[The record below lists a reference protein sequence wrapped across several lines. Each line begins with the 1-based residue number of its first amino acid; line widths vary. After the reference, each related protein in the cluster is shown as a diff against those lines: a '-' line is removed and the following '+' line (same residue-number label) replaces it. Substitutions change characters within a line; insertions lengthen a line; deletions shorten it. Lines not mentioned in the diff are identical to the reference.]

1 MVGLLTVSSG
11 GLVAEGL
18 SDTVVGVSEE
28 AVVEGPS
35 LGGAVVVGTVVG
47 CVGAGGH
54 RADKLRL
61 GLLSGRERVCMT
73 PLLAAMSASTILLPP
88 TVVSLPSIVTG
99 IEHLLLQYHR
109 PHDNGCR
116 LVLSLMVELYSAPDT
131 IWNLTNER
139 RMFRF
144 SDLHRQVIVLLSMAL
159 LDGVNTVFRFFLLR
173 KLFRLALLTSSLND
187 DTSGVSSSTCR
198 IVLLEDIMTPLI
210 SWTTPFLAK
219 QALALVTST
228 PLTNNRLVEDPL
240 V

>member
-144 SDLHRQVIVLLSMAL
+144 SDCTGRPP
-159 LDGVNTVFRFFLLR
+159 G
-173 KLFRLALLTSSLND
+173 
-187 DTSGVSSSTCR
+187 ST
-198 IVLLEDIMTPLI
+198 
-210 SWTTPFLAK
+210 
-219 QALALVTST
+219 Q
-228 PLTNNRLVEDPL
+228 
-240 V
+240 

>member
-73 PLLAAMSASTILLPP
+73 PLLAAR
-88 TVVSLPSIVTG
+88 
-99 IEHLLLQYHR
+99 HH
-109 PHDNGCR
+109 
-116 LVLSLMVELYSAPDT
+116 
-131 IWNLTNER
+131 
-139 RMFRF
+139 
-144 SDLHRQVIVLLSMAL
+144 
-159 LDGVNTVFRFFLLR
+159 
-173 KLFRLALLTSSLND
+173 
-187 DTSGVSSSTCR
+187 SGVEERGHELRLETCHSEQHVYKVSPHS
-198 IVLLEDIMTPLI
+198 IC
-210 SWTTPFLAK
+210 
-219 QALALVTST
+219 
-228 PLTNNRLVEDPL
+228 N
-240 V
+240 